1 MLIFEIAAGVFI
13 GGAALYAFTRSRDRQ
28 TADEQSRQGL
38 EFAMNTADPVV
49 EEYFSTVKKS
59 WSEALKSELSHI
71 FDFPENSPITEA
83 SSIWEMAS
91 QKAED
96 AKKTIREELKNLT
109 KDQHSY
115 ADRQGMGI
123 KFNEYLERKLN
134 DGHSSCINE
143 LMLIYANELLSLNDD
158 DLPSVTKGNPQKQF
172 NLAQHLRKG
181 GNVERDLVKSERLMK
196 AAAEHGHAGAQ
207 GLLGILYFYGQ
218 EVFVEDG
225 YPKNHR
231 EALKWLTL
239 AVDNGNVAALNCL
252 SSMYLDGIGTD
263 QNIQK
268 GLQLLTEAVDKHDPS
283 AILKMG
289 VLYAEGKYV
298 ELNRIKALM
307 YMLIAEVGDH
317 WIAKDQIDSVRL
329 EMSDVE
335 QFKAEQMAMALEHQV
350 FGSLL
355 RLSVRNL
362 KDFRA
367 AFKDPK
373 AVAHWF
379 DEHYINYLALRHL
392 WAIQPNNELREK
404 WGIKDDE
411 MVRCKNEGIT
421 VAAMGIAGVIRNN
434 STPEYYS
441 TFSQEMAELLSA
453 RILAEGYSVAE
464 IRYDIDEMLKLLD
477 EEHIVSFAMDR
488 NYRMFAGNPNS
499 NQLFDEVKFW
509 DRSFNIAMGMM
520 NSARLLLSNSMF
532 LDEAD
537 QIILNNQ

>member
-13 GGAALYAFTRSRDRQ
+13 GGVALYAFTRSRGRQ
-28 TADEQSRQGL
+28 AADERSRECL
-38 EFAMNTADPVV
+38 EFAINTADPVV

-71 FDFPENSPITEA
+71 FDSQENGPITEA
-83 SSIWEMAS
+83 ARIWEMAS
-91 QKAED
+91 QKATDE
-96 AKKTIREELKNLT
+96 KITIKEELKQLT
-109 KDQHSY
+109 KEQHSY
-115 ADRQGMGI
+115 AEREGMGI
-123 KFNEYLERKLN
+123 KFNDYLERKLN
-134 DGHSSCINE
+134 DGHRSCLNE
-143 LMLIYANELLSLNDD
+143 LMLIYANELLSVNDD
-158 DLPSVTKGNPQKQF
+158 DLPSITKGHPQKQF

-181 GNVERDLVKSERLMK
+181 VNMERDLVKSEKLMK
-196 AAAEHGHAGAQ
+196 AAAEKGHSEAQ
-207 GLLGILYFYGQ
+207 ALLGTLYFCGQ

-225 YPKNHR
+225 YPQNHL
-231 EALKWLTL
+231 EAFKWLTC
-239 AVDNGNVAALNCL
+239 AADNGNANAMNCL
-252 SSMYLDGIGTD
+252 STMYLEGQGTTQDIPKGI
-263 QNIQK
+263 
-268 GLQLLTEAVDKHDPS
+268 QLLTDAVNEQDPS

-379 DEHYINYLALRHL
+379 DEHYINYLANRHL

-441 TFSQEMAELLSA
+441 TFSQEMSELLSA

-477 EEHIVSFAMDR
+477 DEHIVSFAMDR

-509 DRSFNIAMGMM
+509 DRSFNIAMAML
-520 NSARLLLSNSMF
+520 NSARLLLSSSMF

>member
-1 MLIFEIAAGVFI
+1 MIIFEIAAGVFI
-13 GGAALYAFTRSRDRQ
+13 GGVALYAFTRSRDRQ
-28 TADEQSRQGL
+28 AADEESRQGL

-59 WSEALKSELSHI
+59 WSDALKSELSHI

-109 KDQHSY
+109 KEQYSY

-134 DGHSSCINE
+134 DGYSSCINE

-196 AAAEHGHAGAQ
+196 AAAEQGHAGAQ

-225 YPKNHR
+225 YPKNHH
-231 EALKWLTL
+231 EALKWLTH

-252 SSMYLDGIGTD
+252 SSMYLDGIGTN

-289 VLYAEGKYV
+289 KLYAEGKHI
-298 ELNRIKALM
+298 ELNRAKALM
-307 YMLIAEVGDH
+307 YFLIAEVGDH
-317 WIAKDQIDSVRL
+317 WIAKEEIDAVRL
-329 EMSDVE
+329 EMSEDE
-335 QFKAEQMAMALEHQV
+335 QFKAEQMALAIEHQV
-350 FGSLL
+350 FASLL
-355 RLSVRNL
+355 RLNVRHL
-362 KDFRA
+362 KEFRT
-367 AFKDPK
+367 AFKDP
-373 AVAHWF
+373 VEIAHWF
-379 DEHYINYLALRHL
+379 DEHYIDYLVSRHL
-392 WAIQPNNELREK
+392 WTIQPNSELRER
-404 WGIKDDE
+404 WGIKDAE
-411 MVRCKNEGIT
+411 MLRCKNEGIT
-421 VAAMGIAGVIRNN
+421 VASMGIWGVIRNN
-434 STPEYYS
+434 STSDYYS
-441 TFSQEMAELLSA
+441 VFSQTMADL
-453 RILAEGYSVAE
+453 LAEKIAHEDYSSTE
-464 IRYDIDEMLKLLD
+464 IRNSIDEMLKLLD
-477 EEHIVSFAMDR
+477 DEHIVTFAMDR

-520 NSARLLLSNSMF
+520 NSARLLLSNSML

-537 QIILNNQ
+537 EIILNNK